1 MDKNSGAYFW
11 FNTLDQSTQWVD
23 NSVTGE
29 VSSEF
34 KDFVLDEAV
43 VASAAANDSADAKMA
58 SEAPAKSP
66 RTESKN
72 DFADEKGAPTDENEE
87 KFGEASTKGSVR
99 SSREEKEAT
108 SASESSKPSL
118 NRSRTSPED
127 LCDAKHDDAAASG
140 SRKLATSQSVDAIDM
155 AGDGSAADKDTEPT
169 ASGQDD
175 LQEEE

>member
-1 MDKNSGAYFW
+1 MDKTSGAYFW

-43 VASAAANDSADAKMA
+43 VASATANDSADAKLS

-66 RTESKN
+66 RAESKN
-72 DFADEKGAPTDENEE
+72 DVADEKGAASDENEE
-87 KFGEASTKGSVR
+87 KLSGTSIKGSTR
-99 SSREEKEAT
+99 SSREEKEA
-108 SASESSKPSL
+108 SASDLAKPSL
-118 NRSRTSPED
+118 NRARTSPED
-127 LCDAKHDDAAASG
+127 LGDAKNDDDAVSG
-140 SRKLATSQSVDAIDM
+140 SRKLATSQSADAIDTT
-155 AGDGSAADKDTEPT
+155 AGESAADKDTEPT